1 MNTTRKNNALLA
13 LLTMLCLQLMVLPA
27 SGGRGDSAEFR
38 SDGKNHRQSTG
49 SSERQYGA
57 RSQQNQ
63 FQTSEQAGKEKTRIK
78 HDRSRNM
85 ALTEQGSDQR
95 VRQTHRPDPQPRADR
110 ERRDAARQE
119 TGREAIERQARM
131 VERIP
136 DTPRVDAPTRTRPAN
151 AVDQAARPNHFRQS
165 GDDRRSGQDGRVTN
179 VQDNM
184 RKGHGHDKPHRAV
197 NRTWHDGRKS
207 QPVFHREK
215 SAGHRGPKHVV
226 KHVVHHLPPK
236 HTVIRHGRDSY
247 HYYCG
252 RYYRPHTSGYILV
265 RPPLGLV
272 VFSLPIGSRT
282 VITAGVTYHVFGDV
296 YYQRVS
302 SGYQVVEPV
311 RVISPRYPSSVTV
324 VTDLLNVR
332 YAPDSDEQII
342 AQVERYSVLE
352 VIGNA
357 PGWLYVD
364 IPGEDIRGW
373 IREEYVAVNVARG

>member
-1 MNTTRKNNALLA
+1 MNTTRKNTALLA
-13 LLTMLCLQLMVLPA
+13 LLTMFCLQLMVLPA
-27 SGGRGDSAEFR
+27 NGGQKDRAEFR
-38 SDGKNHRQSTG
+38 PDGKNHRQIPG
-49 SSERQYGA
+49 SSDRQHGS
-57 RSQQNQ
+57 RHQQNQ
-63 FQTSEQAGKEKTRIK
+63 FQPSQRPEKEQMRGK
-78 HDRSRNM
+78 HDQPRHM
-85 ALTEQGSDQR
+85 ALSGQSTDQPSM
-95 VRQTHRPDPQPRADR
+95 QPRPDSKPRADR
-110 ERRDAARQE
+110 ATRSDAR
-119 TGREAIERQARM
+119 REAIERQARM
-131 VERIP
+131 VDRMP
-136 DTPRVDAPTRTRPAN
+136 DTPRVEPLARNRPAN
-151 AVDQAARPNHFRQS
+151 AVDQAARPDHFRQS
-165 GDDRRSGQDGRVTN
+165 GDDRRSGRDGRVTN

-184 RKGHGHDKPHRAV
+184 RKGHGHDKPHRAE
-197 NRTWHDGRKS
+197 NRTWHDGRNS
-207 QPVFHREK
+207 QPAFHREK

-252 RYYRPHTSGYILV
+252 RYYRPHTSGYILI